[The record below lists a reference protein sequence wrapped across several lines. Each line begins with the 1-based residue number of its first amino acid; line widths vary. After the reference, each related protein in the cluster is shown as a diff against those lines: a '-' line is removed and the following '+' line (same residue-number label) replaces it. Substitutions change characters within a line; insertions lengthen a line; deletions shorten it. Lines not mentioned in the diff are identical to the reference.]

1 MAGVEVGTAYITVV
15 PSARGFAGKLHSEIG
30 GSLASQGRAAGES
43 YSGGFSSGIGKIGA
57 IISGAF
63 AVSKLGDVAKFG
75 LEVAAQNE
83 QAQISFTT
91 LLKSGSKAKTFIGD
105 LQQFA
110 AKTPF
115 DFPGLQQ
122 SASQLLAAGIN
133 SKKIIP
139 IMTTLGNV
147 TSGMGTGAEGVQRAS
162 AAIQQMNAAQ
172 KISAEDL
179 NQLRDAGIP
188 VYDLLSKA
196 LDKPKAKIAQLVQG
210 GKLGKSALDKMM
222 KALETGKGLERF
234 SGLMDKQSQSLTGL
248 WSTVKDTFGQG
259 LAKAIS
265 PMIPFIKAGLGE
277 ISTVMGSALG
287 GIYKIT
293 TAATNLATKAG
304 PKIKQF
310 FDDAKLAA
318 KLFISGVTGD
328 TSDLPAFF
336 SGAWLNDFLRI
347 GKSVGGIFDNL
358 KSKFSGIDFGTV
370 LQAFSPLATIFKGVL
385 PALQQTLPLF
395 EQLGKTLL
403 GSLAQVLPIVA
414 QGWLTIGKALGG
426 ALAQALPIV
435 IPAIAKVAAL
445 LGGTL
450 AKVLP
455 SVAKL
460 FGKLAGI
467 LGGILAQVLPVV
479 AKAFSQLASVV
490 LPILARLLPVLVK
503 GIGQIALTLFPALG
517 KILAA
522 ILPILTP
529 IIRILGQ
536 LVNAVLPIVIT
547 LLKILVPVINVLVKV
562 LAGIITVIAKVIT
575 WFVKFASS
583 TDSAHKAVSKA
594 WKAIQGAFSGALR
607 WISGTWKK
615 GWSAVSGFVSGA
627 VSKGRDVAKSALQ
640 GVQDRFDSLR
650 SWTGS
655 KFKQAWANAKRWLS
669 DPVGSAKD
677 LINTRKGQIQD
688 VFNTLDSWGKKIFGP
703 RWAGIKDKFTAPIK
717 AVVGYFKNIFARGGT
732 LRKILSDFITG
743 SQIIFGKIKTV
754 MVAPIK
760 GLIGVINSGL
770 IKGAI
775 NWLLGKLGVPKNK
788 QVPWIPVPKFAGGGV
803 LPGFTPGRDVHK
815 FYSPTAGG
823 LELSGGEAIMRPEW
837 ARAVGG
843 KGAVDRMNDA
853 ARRGRMAGGGIYWPT
868 NTHRLSPSYPGHS
881 GVDIAAGMGAPI
893 FATEPGRIAYTGWNH
908 GYGQAIFERFASG
921 LEAVYGH
928 TSRLL
933 TRAGAMVQA
942 GQRIGLVGAT
952 GHATGPHLH
961 FEINSPGPFGNS
973 ADRAQSLRYLNGA
986 NLTGKGG
993 GGILSSVL
1001 GFLHGLDPLQWLANK
1016 ASGLAGN
1023 LGGGMWGAGLAHIPA
1038 MLVSKGRGF
1047 LSRLFGGGSSGGAGR
1062 SAGEAVLRQAL
1073 AMNGVPATGSN
1084 IAAWWRQVLTES
1096 GDNPRA
1102 MQRISD
1108 INSASGNRARGW
1120 LQVIPSTFAAYHL
1133 PGMNN
1138 IFGKLDNAAAAI
1150 NYWKH
1155 RYHGDMGV
1163 IGHGHGYANGI
1174 RSAAPGWAWTGEH
1187 GPELVRFGGGETVLN
1202 HQDSLAASGQHVE
1215 FNDCQFG
1222 ADPRQVAVELRR
1234 ESRRRMAAVNLTTA
1248 A

>member
-15 PSARGFAGKLHSEIG
+15 PSARGFSNKLKSEIG

-91 LLKSGSKAKTFIGD
+91 LLKSGSKAKTFIGQ

-196 LDKPKAKIAQLVQG
+196 LDKPKTQIAKLVQG
-210 GKLGKSALDKMM
+210 GKLGKDALDKMM

-234 SGLMDKQSQSLTGL
+234 SGLMDKQSQSLVGL

-259 LAKAIS
+259 LAKAIG
-265 PMIPFIKAGLGE
+265 PMIPTIKKILGQ
-277 ISTVMGSALG
+277 V
-287 GIYKIT
+287 
-293 TAATNLATKAG
+293 
-304 PKIKQF
+304 
-310 FDDAKLAA
+310 
-318 KLFISGVTGD
+318 
-328 TSDLPAFF
+328 
-336 SGAWLNDFLRI
+336 
-347 GKSVGGIFDNL
+347 
-358 KSKFSGIDFGTV
+358 SGI
-370 LQAFSPLATIFKGVL
+370 
-385 PALQQTLPLF
+385 
-395 EQLGKTLL
+395 
-403 GSLAQVLPIVA
+403 AQRA
-414 QGWLTIGKALGG
+414 
-426 ALAQALPIV
+426 
-435 IPAIAKVAAL
+435 
-445 LGGTL
+445 
-450 AKVLP
+450 
-455 SVAKL
+455 
-460 FGKLAGI
+460 
-467 LGGILAQVLPVV
+467 
-479 AKAFSQLASVV
+479 
-490 LPILARLLPVLVK
+490 LARLPVLLNGAVTKIRELGHSDTWAAIRAGFVSIGNTARKALPVLVR
-503 GIGQIALTLFPALG
+503 GIGAVGQVIGFLVKHRAVFAPIAAGVLAVVAAMKVWRAVTIAFTAVQTALNVVLDANPIG
-517 KILAA
+517 LVVLALVGLAA
-522 ILPILTP
+522 GLVYAYKHSETFRKI
-529 IIRILGQ
+529 
-536 LVNAVLPIVIT
+536 VNAAFGA
-547 LLKILVPVINVLVKV
+547 VK
-562 LAGIITVIAKVIT
+562 KVVVAVVD
-575 WFVKFASS
+575 WFRTGFIPFFTKTIPHAFQVVK
-583 TDSAHKAVSKA
+583 D
-594 WKAIQGAFSGALR
+594 
-607 WISGTWKK
+607 WISSKWKQVTSAVTAPIRKAHDIVAATLGPNGIQKPFRAVQGWVGGTWKK
-615 GWSAVSGFVSGA
+615 GWSAVSGWVSGA
-627 VSKGRDVAKSALQ
+627 VGKGRDAARSALQ
-640 GVQDRFDSLR
+640 KVQDRFGSLKT
-650 SWTGS
+650 WTGTT
-655 KFKQAWANAKRWLS
+655 FKRAWANAKGWLS
-669 DPVGSAKD
+669 DPVGSARN
-677 LINTRKGQIQD
+677 LINISKGKIQD
-688 VFNTLDSWGKKIFGP
+688 VFNTLDTWGKRIFGP
-703 RWAGIKDKFTAPIK
+703 RWAGIKDKFTAPIR
-717 AVVGYFKNIFARGGT
+717 AVVGYFKNIFAKGGT

-743 SQIIFGKIKTV
+743 SQIIFSKIKTV

-760 GLIGVINSGL
+760 GLIGVINTGL

-881 GVDIAAGMGAPI
+881 GVDIAAGQGAPI
-893 FATEPGRIAYTGWNH
+893 FATAPGRIAYTGWNH
-908 GYGQAIFERFASG
+908 GYGQAIFERFTNG

-1155 RYHGDMGV
+1155 AYHGDMGV

-1202 HQDSLAASGQHVE
+1202 HQDSMAASGQHVE